1 MSSFIAENNTN
12 QFSEA
17 LKSEDS
23 GKLWW
28 IQRRLTMLIK
38 HWLIYTFIQ
47 LFIISFIN
55 SFNQNLPNTSV
66 VLFSYAPNF

>member
-1 MSSFIAENNTN
+1 MLSFIVENNTN
-12 QFSEA
+12 HFSQA